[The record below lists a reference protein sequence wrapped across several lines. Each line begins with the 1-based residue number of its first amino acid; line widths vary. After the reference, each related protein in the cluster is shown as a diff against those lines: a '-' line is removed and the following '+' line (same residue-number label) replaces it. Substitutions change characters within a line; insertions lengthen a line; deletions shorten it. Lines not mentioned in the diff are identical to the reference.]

1 MNLKMLRVL
10 MSAKEF
16 EMATPKKI
24 LRFYTLDYLTVTSN
38 SDKIKVKRNQNQV
51 LVNFGEII
59 LSPICL
65 SFCNCFRGV
74 CIVII
79 VQIQFVF
86 LIFLFPFLI

>member
-16 EMATPKKI
+16 EMAPPKKI
-24 LRFYTLDYLTVTSN
+24 LRFYTLDYFTVTSN
-38 SDKIKVKRNQNQV
+38 SDKVKRNQNQV

-79 VQIQFVF
+79 FQIQFVF